1 MVAFFLSQRSY
12 AIGKVQGLR
21 EIAETK
27 NPLEPG
33 DTVQLR
39 ERPIRD
45 LWFQLLDI
53 RLSYSRRITAAGRA
67 FFIS

>member
-1 MVAFFLSQRSY
+1 MVTFFLSQRTY

-27 NPLEPG
+27 NPFEPG
-33 DTVQLR
+33 NAVQLR
-39 ERPIRD
+39 QRPFRD
-45 LWFQLLDI
+45 LWFQLLDV
-53 RLSYSRRITAAGRA
+53 RLSYSWRIAAAGRA